1 MDNING
7 ALAFK
12 TTLDIN
18 DFNVSAQAMERSIK
32 QVSSTAVSESSVM
45 DNSIQSFAQNGAK
58 YIVSY
63 LVGQGMGTLLQ
74 SIVQTR
80 GQFQQLEIAFTT
92 MLKSGTQAK
101 GLMDRLIDTAAKTPF
116 DLSGIA
122 SSAKQMLA
130 YGSTVDNVVDEL
142 VMLGNVASG
151 VGAPLQDIAYL
162 YGTLRTQGRAFTVDI
177 RQFAGRG
184 IPIYEELAKVLGV
197 TKDEVSSLV
206 TEGKVG
212 FAEVEKAFQNMTGKA
227 GTYYNLM
234 QEQSKSLTGM
244 ISNMGDAWEQSLNKL
259 GADNQDVFAGAIE
272 SATYMAEH
280 LDDILRIL
288 KAVAIGYGSVKA
300 AIVLNTL
307 ATKGYTGVA
316 LLDNTARQA
325 KISLMK
331 LEAVATGQMVA
342 QTKAMI
348 AAQNS
353 HVAALQAQLT
363 VEEHANMVKQ
373 LRIATIQQ
381 MLTIQQAEYLSNLN
395 LTASSANYEAV
406 ALSVLTV
413 EQKQALSKLD
423 LSAKSAVYRAALENE
438 VAVKTQNSAAT
449 LNAMR
454 TDVKAAAVKM
464 ESARADAL
472 AAKAAVERAY
482 LEVYRAQQTGN
493 AEKIAI
499 ATKKM
504 EAAEDNAAIARKT
517 ALATQSDFYAKK
529 KLLEATATKQSTAA
543 SVADTT
549 AKTTQGA
556 VTSVLTAI
564 TTKATVAVKALW
576 ASMMS
581 NPIGWVMGLIGALV
595 SVITLFTGK
604 QKEATTATGEF
615 QDTTKKEIDDL
626 NLLFAVLQNT
636 EKGTQT
642 HKNTIEKINAV
653 CKQYNKTLLDE
664 NATLDLQRLKY
675 EELTTAIQQTTAEKI
690 KAKYTEQAMQELGQ
704 SQTDALD
711 KLKENAEDATYKEI
725 QEVMETTPEG
735 VTVMMNKVVDVASS
749 SIRGASGAVWDAVE
763 SMAVESANQLK
774 GLTGQAYTDAF
785 NNSLDSIVS
794 AVQKS
799 TGATGKEMDAFKE
812 NIKTYLESVA
822 QSAKK
827 TDETIGEV
835 DRQLE
840 KFYGKKDTTSVTEST
855 DYVAMSFNELDKK
868 IGETQKSIDTLNA
881 KKVKVEADN
890 TQLKELKDLLD
901 KLNGAVNTKNTNLN
915 TEKGISDR
923 IKQLKELRE
932 AAIIGSSDYKS
943 YDTQIKKLEARLP
956 KHTTGDKADSAA
968 KQLRERQL
976 EADRKLEAD
985 RIAVLEEG
993 YEKRKRTLSLQHKEA
1008 LDNIDK
1014 EEKALAKA
1022 RKDAGKGGL
1031 SKSEKDGFDERRTLE
1046 NKKYDKAQNK
1056 LFDGEIEYKKQQYAL
1071 YFRWVRNM
1079 GEDVANT
1086 QFATLLKGGKSYKE
1100 YVENEIKALKDK
1112 QQAGT
1117 LTEGESNQLIS
1128 LNMQY
1133 NEITGAKSAMDS
1145 FKESVSKTIQQAQ
1158 TLAEKLEA
1166 IADAKEKLANGSSG
1180 LVGADEKAEA
1190 TLFVSEEDEKLQE
1203 EVQQKILSSYR
1214 TFEEQRND
1222 IQKEYALLRA
1232 AAQKTGDQERINQVN
1247 KSEAEALSTLTA
1259 NMLKQSDSWKKL
1271 FGDLDSLS
1279 VAEIDKLVADIE
1291 TKLKDADLK
1300 LNPVD
1305 CRALIDSLN
1314 QAKETLI
1321 SENPFKDL
1329 GTFYDD
1335 YIEAKK
1341 KLAEAKA
1348 NVAAGKGTD
1357 EDVKKAE
1364 ADMKKAAKGVT
1375 KSIETITDTAT
1386 TCGNAIESMF
1396 SDLADGLETAM
1407 ELFGKLGNA
1416 IASMFSDL
1424 GQDDLANGLGTAM
1437 ELFGQLGNAA
1447 ASVGKMMSGDILG
1460 GVTGMVSAVT
1470 SVVGIFA
1477 KLHDSKYE
1485 KKIQNLQKEIDA
1497 LEQSYS
1503 RLERAYNNT
1512 YWVFNDSQ
1520 REAYEKNI
1528 QLINDQIRALEQE
1541 ANVAKKNWDFARY
1554 AQLNKEIKELNK
1566 QLKNAEENGD
1576 MFSIYEAQKKNL
1588 KQQQEDLRKQIQ
1600 AEKDKKK
1607 TDNGK
1612 IQQWNEQI
1620 ESITQQIEDLDRSMM
1635 ETLAGTDVKTAID
1648 EFADALVDAYCKG
1661 EDAAEALGEK
1671 TKEVLKKAVV
1681 EALKREFLAKGIN
1694 DAVLYLGESMKDGKL
1709 TDVEKREF
1717 ERMVN
1722 AAGDLFN
1729 SALEGI
1735 GDWIKDVEEET
1746 VQQDPLTGAVTSMN
1760 EETGGVIA
1768 GRLNAFVINQ
1778 SDQTSIMRQALVYQ
1792 AEIAANTKL
1801 SASELTEIKTTL
1813 KRIENKDS
1821 SLLSQGIA

>member
-12 TTLDIN
+12 ATLDIN

-342 QTKAMI
+342 QTKAMV

-690 KAKYTEQAMQELGQ
+690 KAKYTEQAMQELVQ

-763 SMAVESANQLK
+763 SKAVESANQLK

-799 TGATGKEMDAFKE
+799 TEATGKEMDAFKE

-827 TDETIGEV
+827 ADETIGKV

-840 KFYGKKDTTSVTEST
+840 KFCKKDTTSVTEST

-1158 TLAEKLEA
+1158 TLAKKLEA

-1305 CRALIDSLN
+1305 YRALIDSLN

-1321 SENPFKDL
+1321 SKNPFKAL

-1386 TCGNAIESMF
+1386 TC
-1396 SDLADGLETAM
+1396 
-1407 ELFGKLGNA
+1407 GNA

-1746 VQQDPLTGAVTSMN
+1746 VQQDPLTGAVTSMS

>member
-12 TTLDIN
+12 ATLDIN

-342 QTKAMI
+342 QTKAMV

-581 NPIGWVMGLIGALV
+581 NPIGWVLGLMGVLV

-675 EELTTAIQQTTAEKI
+675 EELTTAIRQTTAEKI
-690 KAKYTEQAMQELGQ
+690 KAKYTEQAMQEMVQ
-704 SQTDALD
+704 SQTEALD

-735 VTVMMNKVVDVASS
+735 VAVMMNKVVDVASS
-749 SIRGASGAVWDAVE
+749 SIRGASEAVWDAVE
-763 SMAVESANQLK
+763 SKAVESANQLK

-794 AVQKS
+794 DVQRS
-799 TGATGKEMDAFKE
+799 TEATGKEMDAFKE

-827 TDETIGEV
+827 ADETIGKV

-840 KFYGKKDTTSVTEST
+840 KFCGEKDTTSVTEST

-932 AAIIGSSDYKS
+932 AAIGSSDYKS

-1166 IADAKEKLANGSSG
+1166 IADVKEKLANGSSG

-1305 CRALIDSLN
+1305 YRALIDSLN

-1321 SENPFKDL
+1321 SKNPFKAL

-1386 TCGNAIESMF
+1386 TC
-1396 SDLADGLETAM
+1396 
-1407 ELFGKLGNA
+1407 GNA

-1554 AQLNKEIKELNK
+1554 AQLNKEIQELNK

-1607 TDNGK
+1607 TDDGK

-1746 VQQDPLTGAVTSMN
+1746 VQQDPLTGAVTSMS

-1801 SASELTEIKTTL
+1801 SASELTEIKSTL

>member
-12 TTLDIN
+12 ATLDIN

-151 VGAPLQDIAYL
+151 VGAPLQDIVYL

-342 QTKAMI
+342 QTKAMV

-581 NPIGWVMGLIGALV
+581 NPIGWILGLIGTLV
-595 SVITLFTGK
+595 TVLTLFRK
-604 QKEATTATGEF
+604 KEDEVTTAQGEF
-615 QDTTKKEIDDL
+615 NKSTKEEIN
-626 NLLFAVLQNT
+626 NLEVLISILKTT
-636 EKGTQT
+636 EKGTQS
-642 HKNTIEKINAV
+642 HKNALEKINAV
-653 CKQYNKTLLDE
+653 CKEYNKTLLDE
-664 NATLDLQRLKY
+664 NSTLEQQKKKY
-675 EELTTAIQQTTAEKI
+675 EELRLAIQQTTAEKVLAKI
-690 KAKYTEQAMQELGQ
+690 KERALTEQAEKDKGSFENLVDNAKYAKSTETYTINSPTGASLTEFLPATNIRKASNAVWEMVE
-704 SQTDALD
+704 SDAISARD
-711 KLKENAEDATYKEI
+711 KLKN
-725 QEVMETTPEG
+725 
-735 VTVMMNKVVDVASS
+735 
-749 SIRGASGAVWDAVE
+749 
-763 SMAVESANQLK
+763 
-774 GLTGQAYTDAF
+774 LTGDAYTSAF
-785 NNSLDSIVS
+785 NDAIQGI
-794 AVQKS
+794 ATRVQA
-799 TGATGKEMDAFKE
+799 ATKATDKEMDGFKSSIAE
-812 NIKTYLESVA
+812 YLSEIV
-822 QSAKK
+822 QW
-827 TDETIGEV
+827 
-835 DRQLE
+835 
-840 KFYGKKDTTSVTEST
+840 GKKSQAEISKSENEMNRYLGEKPTPVTESV
-855 DYVAMSFNELDKK
+855 DYVSMSFETLEKK
-868 IGETQKSIDTLNA
+868 IKETEKSIETLNS
-881 KKVKVEADN
+881 KKVKVESDN
-890 TQLKELKDLLD
+890 QQLDELKKTLD
-901 KLNGAVNTKNTNLN
+901 KLNGAVETKTSNLN

-923 IKQLKELRE
+923 IKQLKEERE
-932 AAIIGSSDYKS
+932 TLVINSKEWNKRNKEISA
-943 YDTQIKKLEARLP
+943 LEKRLP
-956 KHTTGDKADSAA
+956 KHKNANNADSANE
-968 KQLRERQL
+968 QLRQKQL

-985 RIAVLEEG
+985 RIAVMEEG
-993 YEKRKRTLSLQHKEA
+993 YEKRKALLDLQHKKA
-1008 LDNIDK
+1008 LDDINK
-1014 EEKALAKA
+1014 EEKALEKA
-1022 RKDAGKGGL
+1022 RKESGNGGL
-1031 SKSEKDGFDERRTLE
+1031 SRSEKDGFNERRNLE
-1046 NKKYDKAQNK
+1046 NKSYNKAQNK

-1214 TFEEQRND
+1214 TFEVQRND

-1305 CRALIDSLN
+1305 YRALIDSLN

-1321 SENPFKDL
+1321 SKNPFKAL

-1386 TCGNAIESMF
+1386 TC
-1396 SDLADGLETAM
+1396 
-1407 ELFGKLGNA
+1407 GNA

>member
-12 TTLDIN
+12 ATLDIN

-197 TKDEVSSLV
+197 TKDEVSNLV

-342 QTKAMI
+342 QTKAMV

-581 NPIGWVMGLIGALV
+581 NPIGWILSLVGMLV
-595 SVITLFTGK
+595 SALTLFK
-604 QKEATTATGEF
+604 SSEEEATDAMGEF
-615 QDTTKKEIDDL
+615 QDTTKKQIDNLD
-626 NLLFAVLQNT
+626 LLFAILRNT
-636 EKGTQT
+636 EKGTKT
-642 HKNTIEKINAV
+642 HGDAIRKVNAI
-653 CKQYNKTLLDE
+653 CKEYNKPLLDE
-664 NATLDLQRLKY
+664 NATIDEQKLKY
-675 EELTTAIQQTTAEKI
+675 AELTAAIQQTTAEKI
-690 KAKYTEQAMQELGQ
+690 KAKYVEQELQEYLEKSDENYANFIKNLGSASYDTGKTRTVTNRSTGGDSYEVPIYEASENIRNMGGAIQ
-704 SQTDALD
+704 EAIRSQIEDNAKLLASMSGDAFTKQYNDVVASILNSTKAATKATDAEIAGFKGIVESYLTSQIN
-711 KLKENAEDATYKEI
+711 KAKEMNEAINQFDNSLSAYFAPKDAT
-725 QEVMETTPEG
+725 P
-735 VTVMMNKVVDVASS
+735 VT
-749 SIRGASGAVWDAVE
+749 
-763 SMAVESANQLK
+763 
-774 GLTGQAYTDAF
+774 
-785 NNSLDSIVS
+785 DSV
-794 AVQKS
+794 
-799 TGATGKEMDAFKE
+799 
-812 NIKTYLESVA
+812 
-822 QSAKK
+822 
-827 TDETIGEV
+827 
-835 DRQLE
+835 
-840 KFYGKKDTTSVTEST
+840 
-855 DYVAMSFNELDKK
+855 DYVSMSFEELDKK
-868 IGETQKSIDTLNA
+868 IQETQTQIDTLNA
-881 KKVKVEADN
+881 KKVKVEAD
-890 TQLKELKDLLD
+890 TTELQSLKKLMDELT
-901 KLNGAVNTKNTNLN
+901 GARDTKTANLN
-915 TEKGISDR
+915 TESGINER

-1305 CRALIDSLN
+1305 YRALIDSLN

-1321 SENPFKDL
+1321 SKNPFKAL

-1386 TCGNAIESMF
+1386 TC
-1396 SDLADGLETAM
+1396 
-1407 ELFGKLGNA
+1407 GNA

-1746 VQQDPLTGAVTSMN
+1746 VQQDPLTGAVTSMS

>member
-12 TTLDIN
+12 ATLDIN

-342 QTKAMI
+342 QTKAMV

-690 KAKYTEQAMQELGQ
+690 KAKYTEQAMQELVQ

-799 TGATGKEMDAFKE
+799 TEATGKEMDAFKE

-827 TDETIGEV
+827 ADETIGKV

-840 KFYGKKDTTSVTEST
+840 NYGKKDTTSVTEST
-855 DYVAMSFNELDKK
+855 DYMAMSFNELDKK

-1305 CRALIDSLN
+1305 YRALIDSLN

-1321 SENPFKDL
+1321 SKNPFKAL

-1386 TCGNAIESMF
+1386 TC
-1396 SDLADGLETAM
+1396 
-1407 ELFGKLGNA
+1407 GNA

>member
-12 TTLDIN
+12 ATLDIN

-184 IPIYEELAKVLGV
+184 IPIYDELAKVLGV

-342 QTKAMI
+342 QTKAMV

-690 KAKYTEQAMQELGQ
+690 KAKYTEQAMQELVQ

-785 NNSLDSIVS
+785 NNSLNSIVS
-794 AVQKS
+794 QVKQS
-799 TGATGKEMDAFKE
+799 TSATDKEMDAFKG
-812 NIKTYLESVA
+812 NIKTYLESIV

-827 TDETIGEV
+827 ADETIGKV

-840 KFYGKKDTTSVTEST
+840 KFCKKDTTSVTEST

-1305 CRALIDSLN
+1305 YRALIDSLN

-1321 SENPFKDL
+1321 SKNPFKAL

-1386 TCGNAIESMF
+1386 TC
-1396 SDLADGLETAM
+1396 
-1407 ELFGKLGNA
+1407 GNA

-1746 VQQDPLTGAVTSMN
+1746 VQQDPLTGAVTSMS

-1801 SASELTEIKTTL
+1801 SASELTEIKSTL

>member
-12 TTLDIN
+12 ATLDIN

-342 QTKAMI
+342 QTKAMV

-581 NPIGWVMGLIGALV
+581 NPIGWVLGLMGVLV

-675 EELTTAIQQTTAEKI
+675 EELTTAIRQTTAEKI
-690 KAKYTEQAMQELGQ
+690 KAKYTEQAMQELVQ
-704 SQTDALD
+704 SQTEALD

-749 SIRGASGAVWDAVE
+749 SIRGASEAVWDAVE
-763 SMAVESANQLK
+763 SKAVESANQLK

-794 AVQKS
+794 DVQRS
-799 TGATGKEMDAFKE
+799 TEATGKEMDAFKE

-827 TDETIGEV
+827 ADETIGKV

-840 KFYGKKDTTSVTEST
+840 KFCGEKDTTSVTEST

-932 AAIIGSSDYKS
+932 AAIGSSDYKS

-1166 IADAKEKLANGSSG
+1166 IADVKEKLANGSSG

-1305 CRALIDSLN
+1305 YRALIDSLN

-1321 SENPFKDL
+1321 SKNPFKAL

-1386 TCGNAIESMF
+1386 TC
-1396 SDLADGLETAM
+1396 
-1407 ELFGKLGNA
+1407 GNA

-1554 AQLNKEIKELNK
+1554 AQLNKEIQELNK

-1607 TDNGK
+1607 TDDGK

-1746 VQQDPLTGAVTSMN
+1746 VQQDPLTGAVTSMS

-1801 SASELTEIKTTL
+1801 SASELTEIKSTL

>member
-12 TTLDIN
+12 ATLDIN

-342 QTKAMI
+342 QTKAMV

-690 KAKYTEQAMQELGQ
+690 KAKYTEQAMQELVQ

-749 SIRGASGAVWDAVE
+749 SIRGASGAVWDVVE

-827 TDETIGEV
+827 ADETIGKV

-1022 RKDAGKGGL
+1022 RKDAGKG
-1031 SKSEKDGFDERRTLE
+1031 SEKDGFDERRTLE

-1305 CRALIDSLN
+1305 YRALIDSLN

-1321 SENPFKDL
+1321 SKNPFKAL

-1386 TCGNAIESMF
+1386 TC
-1396 SDLADGLETAM
+1396 
-1407 ELFGKLGNA
+1407 GNA

>member
-12 TTLDIN
+12 ATLDIN

-342 QTKAMI
+342 QTKAMV

-690 KAKYTEQAMQELGQ
+690 KAKYTEQAMQELVQ

-749 SIRGASGAVWDAVE
+749 SIRGASEAVWDAVE
-763 SMAVESANQLK
+763 STAVESANQLK

-794 AVQKS
+794 DVQKS
-799 TGATGKEMDAFKE
+799 TEATGKEMDAFKE

-827 TDETIGEV
+827 ADETIGKV
-835 DRQLE
+835 DRQL
-840 KFYGKKDTTSVTEST
+840 KKIYGKKDTTSVTEST

-868 IGETQKSIDTLNA
+868 IGETQKSIDTINA

-956 KHTTGDKADSAA
+956 

-1305 CRALIDSLN
+1305 YRALIDSLN

-1321 SENPFKDL
+1321 SKNPFKAL

-1386 TCGNAIESMF
+1386 TC
-1396 SDLADGLETAM
+1396 
-1407 ELFGKLGNA
+1407 GNA

>member
-12 TTLDIN
+12 ATLDIN

-342 QTKAMI
+342 QTKAMV

-690 KAKYTEQAMQELGQ
+690 KAKYTEQAMQELVQ

-763 SMAVESANQLK
+763 SKAVESANQLK

-794 AVQKS
+794 VVQKS
-799 TGATGKEMDAFKE
+799 TEATGKEMDAFKE

-827 TDETIGEV
+827 ADETIGKL

-943 YDTQIKKLEARLP
+943 YDTQIKKVEARLP
-956 KHTTGDKADSAA
+956 

-1247 KSEAEALSTLTA
+1247 KSEAEELSTLTA

-1305 CRALIDSLN
+1305 YRALIDSLN

-1321 SENPFKDL
+1321 SKNPFKAL

-1386 TCGNAIESMF
+1386 TC
-1396 SDLADGLETAM
+1396 
-1407 ELFGKLGNA
+1407 GNA

>member
-12 TTLDIN
+12 ATLDIN

-197 TKDEVSSLV
+197 TKDEVSNLV

-342 QTKAMI
+342 QTKA
-348 AAQNS
+348 
-353 HVAALQAQLT
+353 T
-363 VEEHANMVKQ
+363 
-373 LRIATIQQ
+373 
-381 MLTIQQAEYLSNLN
+381 
-395 LTASSANYEAV
+395 
-406 ALSVLTV
+406 
-413 EQKQALSKLD
+413 
-423 LSAKSAVYRAALENE
+423 

-615 QDTTKKEIDDL
+615 QDITKKEIDDL

-690 KAKYTEQAMQELGQ
+690 KAKYTEQAMQELVQ

-725 QEVMETTPEG
+725 QKVMETTPEG

-785 NNSLDSIVS
+785 NNSLNSIVS
-794 AVQKS
+794 QVKQS
-799 TGATGKEMDAFKE
+799 TSATDKEMDAFKG
-812 NIKTYLESVA
+812 NIKTYLESIV
-822 QSAKK
+822 QSAKRA
-827 TDETIGEV
+827 DETIGKVNKE
-835 DRQLE
+835 LE
-840 KFYGKKDTTSVTEST
+840 AFIAPKDTTSVTEST

-901 KLNGAVNTKNTNLN
+901 KLNGAVNTKTTNLN

-1203 EVQQKILSSYR
+1203 EVQQQKILSSYR

-1305 CRALIDSLN
+1305 YRALIDSLN

-1321 SENPFKDL
+1321 SKNPFKAL

-1386 TCGNAIESMF
+1386 TC
-1396 SDLADGLETAM
+1396 
-1407 ELFGKLGNA
+1407 GNA

-1746 VQQDPLTGAVTSMN
+1746 VQQDPLTGAVTSMS

>member
-12 TTLDIN
+12 ATLDIN

-342 QTKAMI
+342 QTKAMV

-690 KAKYTEQAMQELGQ
+690 KAKYTEQAMQELVQ

-763 SMAVESANQLK
+763 STAVESANQLK

-794 AVQKS
+794 AVQRS
-799 TGATGKEMDAFKE
+799 TEATGKEMDAFKE

-827 TDETIGEV
+827 ADETIGKV

-840 KFYGKKDTTSVTEST
+840 KFCGKKDTTSVTEST

-868 IGETQKSIDTLNA
+868 IGETQKSIDTLKA

-956 KHTTGDKADSAA
+956 

-1071 YFRWVRNM
+1071 YFRWVCNM

-1305 CRALIDSLN
+1305 YRALIDSLN

-1321 SENPFKDL
+1321 SKNPFKAL

-1386 TCGNAIESMF
+1386 TC
-1396 SDLADGLETAM
+1396 
-1407 ELFGKLGNA
+1407 GNA

>member
-1 MDNING
+1 MCI
-7 ALAFK
+7 
-12 TTLDIN
+12 
-18 DFNVSAQAMERSIK
+18 R
-32 QVSSTAVSESSVM
+32 
-45 DNSIQSFAQNGAK
+45 
-58 YIVSY
+58 
-63 LVGQGMGTLLQ
+63 
-74 SIVQTR
+74 
-80 GQFQQLEIAFTT
+80 
-92 MLKSGTQAK
+92 
-101 GLMDRLIDTAAKTPF
+101 DR
-116 DLSGIA
+116 
-122 SSAKQMLA
+122 
-130 YGSTVDNVVDEL
+130 
-142 VMLGNVASG
+142 
-151 VGAPLQDIAYL
+151 
-162 YGTLRTQGRAFTVDI
+162 
-177 RQFAGRG
+177 
-184 IPIYEELAKVLGV
+184 
-197 TKDEVSSLV
+197 
-206 TEGKVG
+206 
-212 FAEVEKAFQNMTGKA
+212 
-227 GTYYNLM
+227 
-234 QEQSKSLTGM
+234 
-244 ISNMGDAWEQSLNKL
+244 
-259 GADNQDVFAGAIE
+259 
-272 SATYMAEH
+272 
-280 LDDILRIL
+280 
-288 KAVAIGYGSVKA
+288 
-300 AIVLNTL
+300 
-307 ATKGYTGVA
+307 
-316 LLDNTARQA
+316 
-325 KISLMK
+325 
-331 LEAVATGQMVA
+331 
-342 QTKAMI
+342 
-348 AAQNS
+348 
-353 HVAALQAQLT
+353 
-363 VEEHANMVKQ
+363 
-373 LRIATIQQ
+373 
-381 MLTIQQAEYLSNLN
+381 
-395 LTASSANYEAV
+395 
-406 ALSVLTV
+406 
-413 EQKQALSKLD
+413 
-423 LSAKSAVYRAALENE
+423 
-438 VAVKTQNSAAT
+438 
-449 LNAMR
+449 
-454 TDVKAAAVKM
+454 
-464 ESARADAL
+464 
-472 AAKAAVERAY
+472 
-482 LEVYRAQQTGN
+482 
-493 AEKIAI
+493 
-499 ATKKM
+499 
-504 EAAEDNAAIARKT
+504 
-517 ALATQSDFYAKK
+517 
-529 KLLEATATKQSTAA
+529 
-543 SVADTT
+543 
-549 AKTTQGA
+549 
-556 VTSVLTAI
+556 
-564 TTKATVAVKALW
+564 
-576 ASMMS
+576 
-581 NPIGWVMGLIGALV
+581 
-595 SVITLFTGK
+595 
-604 QKEATTATGEF
+604 
-615 QDTTKKEIDDL
+615 
-626 NLLFAVLQNT
+626 
-636 EKGTQT
+636 
-642 HKNTIEKINAV
+642 
-653 CKQYNKTLLDE
+653 
-664 NATLDLQRLKY
+664 
-675 EELTTAIQQTTAEKI
+675 
-690 KAKYTEQAMQELGQ
+690 
-704 SQTDALD
+704 
-711 KLKENAEDATYKEI
+711 
-725 QEVMETTPEG
+725 
-735 VTVMMNKVVDVASS
+735 
-749 SIRGASGAVWDAVE
+749 
-763 SMAVESANQLK
+763 
-774 GLTGQAYTDAF
+774 AYTDAF
-785 NNSLDSIVS
+785 NNSLNSIVS
-794 AVQKS
+794 QVKQS
-799 TGATGKEMDAFKE
+799 TSATDKEMDAFKS
-812 NIKTYLESVA
+812 NIKTYLESIV

-827 TDETIGEV
+827 ADETIGKVNKE
-835 DRQLE
+835 LE
-840 KFYGKKDTTSVTEST
+840 AFIAPKDTTSVTEST

-901 KLNGAVNTKNTNLN
+901 KLNGAVNTKTTNLN

-923 IKQLKELRE
+923 IKQLKDLRE

-1133 NEITGAKSAMDS
+1133 NEITGVKSAMDS

-1279 VAEIDKLVADIE
+1279 VAEIDELVGDIE
-1291 TKLKDADLK
+1291 TKLKDEDLK

-1305 CRALIDSLN
+1305 YRALTDSLN
-1314 QAKETLI
+1314 QAKETVI
-1321 SENPFKDL
+1321 SKNPFKAL
-1329 GTFYDD
+1329 GMFYDD

-1386 TCGNAIESMF
+1386 TC
-1396 SDLADGLETAM
+1396 
-1407 ELFGKLGNA
+1407 GNA

-1497 LEQSYS
+1497 LEQSYN

-1541 ANVAKKNWDFARY
+1541 ANIAKKNWDFARY

-1746 VQQDPLTGAVTSMN
+1746 VQQDPLTGAVTSMS

>member
-12 TTLDIN
+12 ATLDIN

-32 QVSSTAVSESSVM
+32 QVSSTVVSESSVM

-197 TKDEVSSLV
+197 TKDEVSNLV

-342 QTKAMI
+342 QTKAMV

-595 SVITLFTGK
+595 SIITLFTGK

-690 KAKYTEQAMQELGQ
+690 KAKYAERELQEYLKKSDENYDKFIKNVGRAKYDTGRTRTITNYETGGDTYEMPIREAAENIRNMEADVQ
-704 SQTDALD
+704 EAIRSQIEDNAKLLASMSGDAFTKQYDEVVASILNSTKAATKATDAEIAGFKGTVESYLTSQIE
-711 KLKENAEDATYKEI
+711 KVREMNEAVGQMNSRINAFYSPVDAT
-725 QEVMETTPEG
+725 P
-735 VTVMMNKVVDVASS
+735 VT
-749 SIRGASGAVWDAVE
+749 
-763 SMAVESANQLK
+763 
-774 GLTGQAYTDAF
+774 
-785 NNSLDSIVS
+785 DSV
-794 AVQKS
+794 
-799 TGATGKEMDAFKE
+799 
-812 NIKTYLESVA
+812 
-822 QSAKK
+822 
-827 TDETIGEV
+827 
-835 DRQLE
+835 
-840 KFYGKKDTTSVTEST
+840 
-855 DYVAMSFNELDKK
+855 DYVSMSFEDLDKK
-868 IGETQKSIDTLNA
+868 IQETQTQIDTLNA

-901 KLNGAVNTKNTNLN
+901 KLNGAVNTKTTNLN

-1305 CRALIDSLN
+1305 YRALIDSLN

-1321 SENPFKDL
+1321 SKNPFKAL

-1386 TCGNAIESMF
+1386 TC
-1396 SDLADGLETAM
+1396 
-1407 ELFGKLGNA
+1407 GNA

-1746 VQQDPLTGAVTSMN
+1746 VQQDPLTGAVTSMS

>member
-12 TTLDIN
+12 ATLDIN

-342 QTKAMI
+342 QAKAMV

-690 KAKYTEQAMQELGQ
+690 KAKYTEQAMQELVQ

-725 QEVMETTPEG
+725 QKVMETTPEG

-785 NNSLDSIVS
+785 NNSLNSIVS
-794 AVQKS
+794 QVKQS
-799 TGATGKEMDAFKE
+799 TSATDKEMDAFKG
-812 NIKTYLESVA
+812 NIKTYLESIV
-822 QSAKK
+822 QSAKRA
-827 TDETIGEV
+827 DETIGKVNKE
-835 DRQLE
+835 LE
-840 KFYGKKDTTSVTEST
+840 AFIAPKDTTSVTEST

-901 KLNGAVNTKNTNLN
+901 KLNGAVNTKTTSLN

-932 AAIIGSSDYKS
+932 AAIIGGSDYKS

-993 YEKRKRTLSLQHKEA
+993 YEKRKRTLALQHKEA

-1022 RKDAGKGGL
+1022 RKDAGKG
-1031 SKSEKDGFDERRTLE
+1031 GFDERRTLE

-1071 YFRWVRNM
+1071 YSRWVRNM

-1166 IADAKEKLANGSSG
+1166 IADVKEKLANGSSG

-1305 CRALIDSLN
+1305 YRALIDSLN

-1321 SENPFKDL
+1321 SKNPFKAL

-1386 TCGNAIESMF
+1386 TC
-1396 SDLADGLETAM
+1396 
-1407 ELFGKLGNA
+1407 GNA

-1746 VQQDPLTGAVTSMN
+1746 VQQDPLTGAVTSMS

-1801 SASELTEIKTTL
+1801 SASELTEIKSTL

>member
-12 TTLDIN
+12 ATLDIN

-1305 CRALIDSLN
+1305 YRALIDSLN

-1321 SENPFKDL
+1321 SKNPFKAL

-1386 TCGNAIESMF
+1386 TCGNAIASMF
-1396 SDLADGLETAM
+1396 SDLADGLDTAM
-1407 ELFGKLGNA
+1407 EFFGQLGNA

>member
-12 TTLDIN
+12 ATLDIN

-101 GLMDRLIDTAAKTPF
+101 GLMNRLIDTAAKTPF
-116 DLSGIA
+116 DLSGVA

-197 TKDEVSSLV
+197 TKDEVSNLV

-342 QTKAMI
+342 QTKAMV

-690 KAKYTEQAMQELGQ
+690 KAKYTEQAMQELVQ

-763 SMAVESANQLK
+763 STAVESANQLK

-827 TDETIGEV
+827 ADETIGKV

-868 IGETQKSIDTLNA
+868 IGETQKSIDTLKA

-956 KHTTGDKADSAA
+956 

-1305 CRALIDSLN
+1305 YRALIDSLN

-1321 SENPFKDL
+1321 SKNPFKAL

-1386 TCGNAIESMF
+1386 TC
-1396 SDLADGLETAM
+1396 
-1407 ELFGKLGNA
+1407 GNA

>member
-12 TTLDIN
+12 ATLDIN

-197 TKDEVSSLV
+197 TKDEVSNLV

-342 QTKAMI
+342 QTKAMV

-595 SVITLFTGK
+595 SIITLFTGK

-690 KAKYTEQAMQELGQ
+690 KAKYTEQAMQELVQ

-725 QEVMETTPEG
+725 QEVMETTTEG

-785 NNSLDSIVS
+785 NNSLDSIVF

-827 TDETIGEV
+827 ADETIGKV

-855 DYVAMSFNELDKK
+855 DYVAMSFNEMDKK

-901 KLNGAVNTKNTNLN
+901 KLNGAVNTKTTNLN

-1305 CRALIDSLN
+1305 YRALIDSLN

-1321 SENPFKDL
+1321 SKNPFKAL

-1348 NVAAGKGTD
+1348 NVAAGKGT
-1357 EDVKKAE
+1357 
-1364 ADMKKAAKGVT
+1364 
-1375 KSIETITDTAT
+1375 
-1386 TCGNAIESMF
+1386 
-1396 SDLADGLETAM
+1396 
-1407 ELFGKLGNA
+1407 
-1416 IASMFSDL
+1416 
-1424 GQDDLANGLGTAM
+1424 
-1437 ELFGQLGNAA
+1437 NAA

-1746 VQQDPLTGAVTSMN
+1746 VQQDPLTGAVTSMS

>member
-12 TTLDIN
+12 ATLDIN

-342 QTKAMI
+342 QTKAMV

-690 KAKYTEQAMQELGQ
+690 KAKYTEQAMQELVQ

-763 SMAVESANQLK
+763 STAVESANQLK

-794 AVQKS
+794 AVQRS
-799 TGATGKEMDAFKE
+799 TEATGKEMDAFKE

-827 TDETIGEV
+827 ADETIGKV

-840 KFYGKKDTTSVTEST
+840 KFCGKKDTTSVTEST

-868 IGETQKSIDTLNA
+868 IGETQKSIDTLKA

-956 KHTTGDKADSAA
+956 

-1305 CRALIDSLN
+1305 YRALIDSLN

-1321 SENPFKDL
+1321 SKNPFKAL

-1386 TCGNAIESMF
+1386 TC
-1396 SDLADGLETAM
+1396 
-1407 ELFGKLGNA
+1407 GNA

>member
-12 TTLDIN
+12 ATLDIN

-342 QTKAMI
+342 QTKAMV

-690 KAKYTEQAMQELGQ
+690 KAKYTEQAMQELVQ
-704 SQTDALD
+704 SQTEALD

-725 QEVMETTPEG
+725 QEVMEITPEG

-794 AVQKS
+794 AVQRY
-799 TGATGKEMDAFKE
+799 TEATGKEMDAFKE

-827 TDETIGEV
+827 ADETIGKLN
-835 DRQLE
+835 RQLG
-840 KFYGKKDTTSVTEST
+840 KFYYGKKDTTSVTEST

-901 KLNGAVNTKNTNLN
+901 KLNGAVNTKTTSLN

-932 AAIIGSSDYKS
+932 AAIIGGSDYKS

-1305 CRALIDSLN
+1305 YRALIDSLN

-1321 SENPFKDL
+1321 SKNPFKAL

-1386 TCGNAIESMF
+1386 TC
-1396 SDLADGLETAM
+1396 
-1407 ELFGKLGNA
+1407 GNA

>member
-12 TTLDIN
+12 ATLDIN

-101 GLMDRLIDTAAKTPF
+101 GLMNRLIDTAAKTPF
-116 DLSGIA
+116 DLSGVA

-197 TKDEVSSLV
+197 TKDEVSNLV

-342 QTKAMI
+342 QTKAMV

-636 EKGTQT
+636 EEGTQT

-690 KAKYTEQAMQELGQ
+690 KAKYTEQAMQELVQ

-763 SMAVESANQLK
+763 STAVESANQLK

-794 AVQKS
+794 AVQRS

-827 TDETIGEV
+827 ADETIGKV

-840 KFYGKKDTTSVTEST
+840 KFSGKKDTTSVTEST

-956 KHTTGDKADSAA
+956 

-1305 CRALIDSLN
+1305 YRALIDSLN

-1321 SENPFKDL
+1321 SKNPFKAL

-1386 TCGNAIESMF
+1386 TC
-1396 SDLADGLETAM
+1396 
-1407 ELFGKLGNA
+1407 GNA

>member
-12 TTLDIN
+12 ATLDIN

-342 QTKAMI
+342 QTKAMV

-549 AKTTQGA
+549 AKTTQGV

-581 NPIGWVMGLIGALV
+581 NPIGWVLGLIGALV

-690 KAKYTEQAMQELGQ
+690 KAKYTEQAMQELVQ
-704 SQTDALD
+704 SQTEALD

-785 NNSLDSIVS
+785 NNSLNSIVS
-794 AVQKS
+794 QVKQS
-799 TGATGKEMDAFKE
+799 TSATDKEMDAFKG
-812 NIKTYLESVA
+812 NIKTYLESIV

-827 TDETIGEV
+827 ADETIGKVNKE
-835 DRQLE
+835 LE
-840 KFYGKKDTTSVTEST
+840 AFIAPKDTTSVTEST

-901 KLNGAVNTKNTNLN
+901 KLNGAVNTKTTNLN

-956 KHTTGDKADSAA
+956 KHTTGDKADTAA

-993 YEKRKRTLSLQHKEA
+993 YEKRKRTLALQHKEA
-1008 LDNIDK
+1008 LDNIE

-1305 CRALIDSLN
+1305 YRALIDSLN

-1321 SENPFKDL
+1321 SKNPFKAL

-1386 TCGNAIESMF
+1386 TC
-1396 SDLADGLETAM
+1396 
-1407 ELFGKLGNA
+1407 GNA

-1746 VQQDPLTGAVTSMN
+1746 VQQDPLTGAVTSMS

-1801 SASELTEIKTTL
+1801 SASELTEIKSTL

>member
-12 TTLDIN
+12 ATLDIN

-342 QTKAMI
+342 QTKAMV

-690 KAKYTEQAMQELGQ
+690 KAKYTEQAMQELVQ

-827 TDETIGEV
+827 ADETIGKV

-890 TQLKELKDLLD
+890 TQLKDLLD

-1305 CRALIDSLN
+1305 YRALIDSLN

-1321 SENPFKDL
+1321 SKNPFKAL

-1386 TCGNAIESMF
+1386 TC
-1396 SDLADGLETAM
+1396 
-1407 ELFGKLGNA
+1407 GNA

>member
-12 TTLDIN
+12 ATLDIN

-342 QTKAMI
+342 QTKAMV

-690 KAKYTEQAMQELGQ
+690 KAKYTEQAMQELVQ

-799 TGATGKEMDAFKE
+799 TEATGKEMDAFKE

-827 TDETIGEV
+827 ADETIGKV

-932 AAIIGSSDYKS
+932 AAIGSSDYKS

-1305 CRALIDSLN
+1305 YRALIDSLN

-1321 SENPFKDL
+1321 SKNPFKAL

-1386 TCGNAIESMF
+1386 TC
-1396 SDLADGLETAM
+1396 
-1407 ELFGKLGNA
+1407 GNA

>member
-12 TTLDIN
+12 ATLDIN

-342 QTKAMI
+342 QTKAMV

-690 KAKYTEQAMQELGQ
+690 KAKYTEQAMQELVQ

-827 TDETIGEV
+827 ADETIGKV

-1305 CRALIDSLN
+1305 YRALIDSLN

-1321 SENPFKDL
+1321 SKNPFKAL

-1386 TCGNAIESMF
+1386 TCGNAI
-1396 SDLADGLETAM
+1396 
-1407 ELFGKLGNA
+1407 
-1416 IASMFSDL
+1416 ASMFSDL

-1437 ELFGQLGNAA
+1437 ELFGQLGNA

>member
-12 TTLDIN
+12 ATLDIN

-342 QTKAMI
+342 QTKAMV

-581 NPIGWVMGLIGALV
+581 NPIGWVLGLIGALV

-690 KAKYTEQAMQELGQ
+690 KAKYTEQAMQELVQ
-704 SQTDALD
+704 SQTEALD

-749 SIRGASGAVWDAVE
+749 SIRGASGAVWDVVE
-763 SMAVESANQLK
+763 STAVESANQLK

-794 AVQKS
+794 AVQRS
-799 TGATGKEMDAFKE
+799 TEATGKEMDAFKE

-827 TDETIGEV
+827 ADETIGKV

-840 KFYGKKDTTSVTEST
+840 KYGKKDTTSVTEST

-890 TQLKELKDLLD
+890 TQLKELKDSLD

-968 KQLRERQL
+968 KQPRERQL

-1305 CRALIDSLN
+1305 YRALIDSLN

-1321 SENPFKDL
+1321 SKNPFKAL

-1386 TCGNAIESMF
+1386 TC
-1396 SDLADGLETAM
+1396 
-1407 ELFGKLGNA
+1407 GNA

>member
-12 TTLDIN
+12 ATLDIN

-197 TKDEVSSLV
+197 TKDEVSNLV

-342 QTKAMI
+342 QTKAMV

-406 ALSVLTV
+406 VLSVLTV

-690 KAKYTEQAMQELGQ
+690 KAKYTEQAMQELVQ

-785 NNSLDSIVS
+785 NNSLNSIVS
-794 AVQKS
+794 QVKQS
-799 TGATGKEMDAFKE
+799 TSATDKEMDAFKS
-812 NIKTYLESVA
+812 NIKTYLE
-822 QSAKK
+822 
-827 TDETIGEV
+827 
-835 DRQLE
+835 
-840 KFYGKKDTTSVTEST
+840 
-855 DYVAMSFNELDKK
+855 
-868 IGETQKSIDTLNA
+868 SIDTLNA

-901 KLNGAVNTKNTNLN
+901 KLNGAVNTKTTNLN

-923 IKQLKELRE
+923 IKQLKDLRE

-1305 CRALIDSLN
+1305 YRALIDSLN

-1321 SENPFKDL
+1321 SKNPFKAL

-1386 TCGNAIESMF
+1386 TC
-1396 SDLADGLETAM
+1396 
-1407 ELFGKLGNA
+1407 GNA

>member
-12 TTLDIN
+12 ATLDIN

-197 TKDEVSSLV
+197 TKDEVSNLV

-342 QTKAMI
+342 QTKAMV

-543 SVADTT
+543 SVADTA

-556 VTSVLTAI
+556 VTTALTSI
-564 TTKATVAVKALW
+564 TKKATLAMKALW
-576 ASMMS
+576 ASMKS
-581 NPIGWVMGLIGALV
+581 NPIGWILSLVGMLV
-595 SVITLFTGK
+595 SALTLFK
-604 QKEATTATGEF
+604 SSEEEATDAMGEF
-615 QDTTKKEIDDL
+615 QDTTKKQIDNLD
-626 NLLFAVLQNT
+626 LLFAILRNT
-636 EKGTQT
+636 EKGTKT
-642 HKNTIEKINAV
+642 HGDAIRKVNAI
-653 CKQYNKTLLDE
+653 CKEYNKTVLDE
-664 NATLDLQRLKY
+664 NATIDEQKLKY
-675 EELTTAIQQTTAEKI
+675 AELTAAIQQTTAEKI
-690 KAKYTEQAMQELGQ
+690 KAKYVEQELQEYLEKSDENYANFIKNLGSASYDTGKTRTVTNLSTGGDSYEVPIYEASENIRNMGGAVQ
-704 SQTDALD
+704 EAIRSQIEDNAKLLASMSGDAFTKQYNDVVASILNSTKAATKATDAEIAGFKGIVESYLTSQINKAKEMNEAINQLD
-711 KLKENAEDATYKEI
+711 NRLSAYFAPKDAT
-725 QEVMETTPEG
+725 P
-735 VTVMMNKVVDVASS
+735 VT
-749 SIRGASGAVWDAVE
+749 
-763 SMAVESANQLK
+763 
-774 GLTGQAYTDAF
+774 
-785 NNSLDSIVS
+785 DSV
-794 AVQKS
+794 
-799 TGATGKEMDAFKE
+799 
-812 NIKTYLESVA
+812 
-822 QSAKK
+822 
-827 TDETIGEV
+827 
-835 DRQLE
+835 
-840 KFYGKKDTTSVTEST
+840 
-855 DYVAMSFNELDKK
+855 DYVSMSFEELDKK
-868 IGETQKSIDTLNA
+868 IQETQTQIDTLNA
-881 KKVKVEADN
+881 KKVKVEAD
-890 TQLKELKDLLD
+890 TTELQSLKKLMDELT
-901 KLNGAVNTKNTNLN
+901 GARDTKTANLN
-915 TEKGISDR
+915 TKSGINER
-923 IKQLKELRE
+923 IKQLKEERE

-1305 CRALIDSLN
+1305 YRALIDSLN

-1321 SENPFKDL
+1321 SKNPFKAL

-1386 TCGNAIESMF
+1386 TC
-1396 SDLADGLETAM
+1396 
-1407 ELFGKLGNA
+1407 GNA

-1746 VQQDPLTGAVTSMN
+1746 VQQDPLTGAVTSMS

>member
-12 TTLDIN
+12 ATLDIN

-342 QTKAMI
+342 QTKAMV

-690 KAKYTEQAMQELGQ
+690 KAKYTEQAMQELVQ

-711 KLKENAEDATYKEI
+711 KLKENAKDATYKEI

-749 SIRGASGAVWDAVE
+749 SIRGASGAVWDVVE

-794 AVQKS
+794 AVQRP

-827 TDETIGEV
+827 ADETIGKV

-840 KFYGKKDTTSVTEST
+840 KIYGKKDTTSVTEST

-956 KHTTGDKADSAA
+956 

-1305 CRALIDSLN
+1305 YRALIDSLN

-1321 SENPFKDL
+1321 SKNPFKAL

-1386 TCGNAIESMF
+1386 TC
-1396 SDLADGLETAM
+1396 
-1407 ELFGKLGNA
+1407 GNA